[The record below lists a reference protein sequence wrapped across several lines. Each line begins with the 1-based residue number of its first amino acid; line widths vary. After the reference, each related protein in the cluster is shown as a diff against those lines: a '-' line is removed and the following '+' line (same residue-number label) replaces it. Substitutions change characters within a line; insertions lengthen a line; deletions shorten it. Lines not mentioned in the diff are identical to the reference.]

1 MGIRK
6 ILETTE
12 TNKINDRR
20 FYIPTRVR
28 KKPKFCTK
36 VHEVNKIEC
45 DCIFEEK

>member
-28 KKPKFCTK
+28 NKPRFFTK
-36 VHEVNKIEC
+36 VHEVNKI
-45 DCIFEEK
+45 

>member
-28 KKPKFCTK
+28 KKSRFFIFLLK
-36 VHEVNKIEC
+36 VHEVNEI
-45 DCIFEEK
+45 